1 MNFACLPSDSRPVQK
16 DPPKESPMHVPPLSC
31 HPSTLRGVLAHW
43 SLTFALASLAACATH
58 RGQPPQCKGPFTP
71 INQSS
76 SVVSDGSQR

>member
-1 MNFACLPSDSRPVQK
+1 VTFTCLPFDSRLIQK
-16 DPPKESPMHVPPLSC
+16 DPFKERPMNVPRLSR
-31 HPSTLRGVLAHW
+31 HPSILRGALSRW

-76 SVVSDGSQR
+76 SVVSNGSQR